1 MECIIHVQ
9 GRDKWMF
16 IIAYREDSILDWESG
31 GRIIVWK
38 TSILKKAIVH
48 ASATNAEY

>member
-1 MECIIHVQ
+1 MRCIICVQ
-9 GRDKWMF
+9 ADDRWML
-16 IIAYREDSILDWESG
+16 IIAYRKDSILNWESG